1 MKTTKRLLAL
11 LLSVLMLL
19 GVCAVAA
26 VATDDALAGCE
37 CPECGFPLLAKNLI
51 ADYSCKEGLKKN
63 YYIYYCETCDDGVY
77 VYLEEAAAHTWEVK
91 PEVPATCK
99 DTGMKSGKTC
109 TVCGK
114 EEGFDII
121 PVTDDHKMGDDGYCT
136 VCGKDLLTDRC
147 PYCHQQHG
155 SDFGGRMTR
164 FFHNIANFCQ
174 NMFNR

>member
-19 GVCAVAA
+19 GVLAVAA
-26 VATDDALAGCE
+26 AAEDELAGYD
-37 CPECGFPLLAKNLI
+37 CPECGQPLLEKNLV
-51 ADYSCKEGLKKN
+51 ADHSCKEGLKKN
-63 YYIYYCETCDDGVY
+63 YYIYYCANCDDGVY
-77 VYLEEAAAHTWEVK
+77 VYLEEPAAHTWEEIPGK
-91 PEVPATCK
+91 AASYKE
-99 DTGMKSGKTC
+99 TGTESGREC

-114 EEGFDII
+114 VEGCGEIGLQ
-121 PVTDDHKMGDDGYCT
+121 DHKMGDDGYCT

-155 SDFGGRMTR
+155 SDFGGKMTR
-164 FFHNIANFCQ
+164 FFHNIANFFQ